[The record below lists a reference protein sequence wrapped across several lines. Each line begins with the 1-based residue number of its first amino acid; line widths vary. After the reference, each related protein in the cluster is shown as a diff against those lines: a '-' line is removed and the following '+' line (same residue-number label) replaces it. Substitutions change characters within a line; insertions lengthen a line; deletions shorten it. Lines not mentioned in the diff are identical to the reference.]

1 MAMAMAMVMVMV
13 MAMVMVR
20 SPLEISLFY
29 ATVVLLYACES
40 LLATDQ

>member
-1 MAMAMAMVMVMV
+1 MAMAMAMVMVQ
-13 MAMVMVR
+13 
-20 SPLEISLFY
+20 SPLEILLFY